1 MIEVVFAEPFDKSK
15 ETARAAVT
23 ALGFAI
29 DETAMPPGNTVKMSI
44 WQCTK
49 GNKLLSMFLGFLF
62 KSESLY
68 VQMTGYQDGT
78 TAFMVYDGGTTGGN
92 TMSAVGGAALGSAGS
107 ALGSAADSANK
118 DKERSKNVADLNAK
132 LREQL
137 RVAYEGKPGP
147 NAMPL
152 MA

>member
-15 ETARAAVT
+15 ETAREAVT

-29 DETAMPPGNTVKMSI
+29 DETAMPAGNTVKMSI

-49 GNKLLSMFLGFLF
+49 GNKLLSMFLGFIF

-92 TMSAVGGAALGSAGS
+92 AMGAVGGAALGSAGR
-107 ALGSAADSANK
+107 ALGNAADSANK
-118 DKERSKNVADLNAK
+118 EAEKSKNVNELNAK
-132 LREQL
+132 LRAAL

-152 MA
+152 MS

>member
-15 ETARAAVT
+15 EAARAAVT
-23 ALGFAI
+23 SLGFAI
-29 DETAMPPGNTVKMSI
+29 DENALPPGNTVKMSI

-49 GNKLLSMFLGFLF
+49 GNKLLSMFLGFIF

-92 TMSAVGGAALGSAGS
+92 TLGAVGGAALGSAGRI
-107 ALGSAADSANK
+107 AGNMADSANK
-118 DKERSKNVADLNAK
+118 DAEKSKNVSALNAK

-137 RVAYEGKPGP
+137 RVAHEGKPGP

-152 MA
+152 MS

>member
-15 ETARAAVT
+15 ETARQAVT
-23 ALGFAI
+23 ELGFAI
-29 DETAMPPGNTVKMSI
+29 DETAMPAGNTVKMSI

-49 GNKLLSMFLGFLF
+49 GNKLLSMFLGFIF

-92 TMSAVGGAALGSAGS
+92 TMGAVGGALGSAGG

-118 DKERSKNVADLNAK
+118 EASRSKNVNDLNAR
-132 LREQL
+132 LRSAL
-137 RVAYEGKPGP
+137 RVAHEGKPGP
-147 NAMPL
+147 NAMP
-152 MA
+152 MMS